1 MGDRVTLSNEG
12 VHPYLWGETAYTGHT
27 DALLISAE
35 GASIKAS
42 RIFLAA
48 ASPVMKR
55 ILQVRTEF
63 KLANSS
69 RSFQNHYM

>member
-42 RIFLAA
+42 RMSDWTSL
-48 ASPVMKR
+48 PD
-55 ILQVRTEF
+55 
-63 KLANSS
+63 
-69 RSFQNHYM
+69 